1 MRRGLAAAAMLWTPL
16 LVAAESFAI
25 DLLEGRWVSQDA
37 AYGVAARSSL
47 VIEQI
52 YDGAMHR
59 FTYDVHSADSDAPVR
74 VFSGVAHYRRVPGQN
89 LHGQWAD
96 SDGALMDITAQMQA
110 QTLTSTWQNAS
121 GKGQTRYTRLDENT
135 LRVEDYRYTDDTWQ
149 VFNTLTLQRAPENE
163 DMARL
168 VTGIGGLFFR
178 SDAPAELAAWY
189 ERHFAIDRVP
199 TSYDALPWR
208 QEAGFTVFSPFPR
221 ASDYFGDAQQAWM
234 VNLRVRDLDAL
245 LGQLRAAG
253 LTVSEP
259 ESYPNGRFARLRDPE
274 GNPIELWEPAIP
286 QKP

>member
-1 MRRGLAAAAMLWTPL
+1 MPRFLVIAVLFWTALAD
-16 LVAAESFAI
+16 AAEPFAI
-25 DLLEGRWVSQDA
+25 DVLEGRWASLDP

-52 YDGAMHR
+52 YDGAMYR
-59 FTYDVHSADSDAPVR
+59 FTYDVQGADSGAPVR
-74 VFSGVAHYRRVPGQN
+74 VFSGVAHYRREPGEN

-96 SDGALMDITAQMQA
+96 SNGALMDITAQMQA
-110 QTLTSTWQNAS
+110 QTLTSTWQNTS

-149 VFNTLTLQRAPENE
+149 VFNALTFQRAPENE
-163 DMARL
+163 DAARL

-259 ESYPNGRFARLRDPE
+259 ETYPNGRFARLQDPE
-274 GNPIELWEPAIP
+274 GNPIELWEPTGP
-286 QKP
+286 